1 MYKLAKD
8 MGMRVYDTQPT
19 FVYHA
24 SGASNTWDLKK
35 RPDIGRWTQEWP
47 LASSIQTACSPV
59 RAKAIVMACA
69 LWNCSCQR
77 LSEMTGVNHHLH
89 FWGTTSNVQRKWW
102 LTNVCQTARP
112 SGERCLI
119 ITKRH
124 VLGRLSG
131 FVRQLRARIM
141 MGRHNICTLFDTH

>member
-1 MYKLAKD
+1 MWKSLSLKDKRLSETLKGHELSPELNMYKLAKD

-24 SGASNTWDLKK
+24 SGASNTWDQKK
-35 RPDIGRWTQEWP
+35 RPDIGRWTHEWP

-102 LTNVCQTARP
+102 LTNVCQTGPAE
-112 SGERCLI
+112 SA
-119 ITKRH
+119 
-124 VLGRLSG
+124 V
-131 FVRQLRARIM
+131 
-141 MGRHNICTLFDTH
+141 